1 MGSKDTYYFSHD
13 SNALSDPK
21 ILNMRCDY
29 GFESYGLY
37 WAIIEM
43 LRNESNYKLPLSK
56 NTYRAIKMQ
65 TGTSIDIE
73 QFIKDC
79 INEYKGES
87 GNGLFNADGRNFW
100 SESLLRRMKKYETI
114 KEKRTAAANTRWSKN
129 KEENANINAKI
140 NNAKQKQCK
149 CIKGYCKSNA
159 NAYKNRYT
167 CNAKLCKLNKIK
179 LNKIKLNKNLSIYL
193 SSSLQENENHKK
205 VNEID
210 EMDKIDEIGQAE
222 FNDILQQCQIGLYN
236 DGLKEELT
244 NVLKELYLDNKT
256 RQKLRNANV
265 QHIDKALRNFSIA
278 NSKEDIKK
286 PKEYFKK
293 CLLSVLQDFNISNQF
308 DIDTINQN
316 LDSGG

>member
-65 TGTSIDIE
+65 TGTSIDVE

-87 GNGLFNADGRNFW
+87 GNGLFNSDGRNFW

-114 KEKRTAAANTRWSKN
+114 KEKRTAAANTRWNKN

-167 CNAKLCKLNKIK
+167 CNAKLCKLNQIK
-179 LNKIKLNKNLSIYL
+179 LNKIKLNKSKSIYL
-193 SSSLQENENHKK
+193 SSSLPQKQK
-205 VNEID
+205 VDEI
-210 EMDKIDEIGQAE
+210 DKIDVIGQAE
-222 FNDILQQCQIGLYN
+222 FNDILQQCQISLYD

-244 NVLKELYLDNKT
+244 NVLKELYLDKNT
-256 RQKLRNANV
+256 RQKIQNLNV
-265 QHIDKALRNFSIA
+265 KHIDKALKNFAIA
-278 NSKEDIKK
+278 NSREDIKR

-293 CLLSVLQDFNISNQF
+293 CLLSVLQDMNLANQY
-308 DIDTINQN
+308 DIDTIYEN
-316 LDSGG
+316 LGDGG